1 MRQKFDIESIDK
13 RNPFLTPPDYFE
25 SVSKLVFSAIDASEA
40 QSPTIMEKS
49 RSKDGAKVYGMVRR
63 SKRRPW
69 IVWVAAAACIC
80 GIVFMVSRQSGSDSN
95 ANLASTTS
103 PAVIPLKTSETPSQT
118 SSSKTVSKSYAN
130 GSYSLAEHRSSAS
143 SSRYQPLKIDAS
155 TTPEPGYEKSSF
167 SQPSVVNNPSIS
179 SQLAINSNPTQESDI
194 DVDDFDV
201 LDFTDMGI
209 SDVYD
214 YLNGEDYF

>member
-1 MRQKFDIESIDK
+1 MTPQFDIESIDK

-25 SVSKLVFSAIDASEA
+25 SVSKRVFSAIDASEA

-80 GIVFMVSRQSGSDSN
+80 GIVFMVSRQSGADSN

-130 GSYSLAEHRSSAS
+130 GSYSLAEHRSSS
-143 SSRYQPLKIDAS
+143 SSTRYQRLS
-155 TTPEPGYEKSSF
+155 VEVSSSPEPGNVTTSG
-167 SQPSVVNNPSIS
+167 SQPSIINSPSGS
-179 SQLAINSNPTQESDI
+179 SQLAINTNSNQDI
-194 DVDDFDV
+194 DIDAEEFDV

-214 YLNGEDYF
+214 YLDGDDYF